1 MGRQKLKSG
10 FSQVNIVLA
19 AGGKGVPY
27 PKSIS
32 SVYTQIVDE
41 LNGWTRLSLS
51 GQGLAHT
58 YKNMFHSIWDG
69 RMAGWENKTPRAKD
83 ASTRLLVLL
92 LTYVTWTL
100 FVGYVAGR
108 IHPRAARWTTARGAI
123 KLVTTGTDKNG
134 AASLRGQSD
143 DMV

>member
-41 LNGWTRLSLS
+41 LNG
-51 GQGLAHT
+51 
-58 YKNMFHSIWDG
+58 
-69 RMAGWENKTPRAKD
+69 
-83 ASTRLLVLL
+83 
-92 LTYVTWTL
+92 
-100 FVGYVAGR
+100 
-108 IHPRAARWTTARGAI
+108 
-123 KLVTTGTDKNG
+123 
-134 AASLRGQSD
+134 
-143 DMV
+143 